1 MELKTGGELVIQA
14 LEKLGVEHIFGIPG
28 IHNLDIYEYL
38 MGSSITAVG
47 ARHEQGAGFMADG
60 YARISGKPG
69 VALVITGP
77 GLTNIITP
85 MGQAYHDSIPML
97 VISSQI
103 ETSALHY
110 RSGYLHELRNST
122 QLVSSVSKESRR
134 VESHSAIEMSIF
146 EAYHLSISGRP
157 GPVHVEIPLDIL
169 AMKQPVDN
177 QNLPSCPDSLIFRSD
192 LARSAVEKISSS
204 TDPVILVGGG
214 AVKCGQE
221 ITFLAETI
229 SAPVISTCAG
239 KGVVREDHPL
249 SLGARIHFP
258 VVQDYLRKSDLVI
271 ALGTEFSPTDFWKRS
286 IDLGKELICVNVDPG
301 SFFNQ
306 RTCNI
311 GIEGDVKDVVQM
323 FLDSEI
329 KSKADSHVKTEEV
342 IKLRE
347 TCCASLDEVTGMGE
361 DLPAMVLLINIIRR
375 CLPEDGSI
383 WTDMTSPAYVG
394 ISEFSSPR
402 ARSFL
407 HPVGFGTLGVALPGA
422 IGSKIACPDKAVCVL
437 AGDGGFQFTLPELA
451 VASELRLTLPII
463 VWNDCGYGEIRR
475 NQNGR
480 HPGKTIA
487 VDHKCL
493 DYTALARAYGIKGNT
508 VTCLEELS
516 GVLLQAFDE
525 KGPTLIEIK
534 VKECY

>member
-1 MELKTGGELVIQA
+1 MKLKTGGELVIHA

-38 MGSSITAVG
+38 MGSSITDIG
-47 ARHEQGAGFMADG
+47 ARHEQGAGVMADG

-134 VESHSAIEMSIF
+134 IESHSAIERAIF
-146 EAYHLSISGRP
+146 EAYHLSLTGRP

-169 AMKQPVDN
+169 ATKQSVCNEDV
-177 QNLPSCPDSLIFRSD
+177 LFCPDKLLFSSD
-192 LARSAVEKISSS
+192 LTRSAMDKISGSV
-204 TDPVILVGGG
+204 DPVILVGGG
-214 AVKCGQE
+214 AVKCGKE
-221 ITFLAETI
+221 VTLLAEKI
-229 SAPVISTCAG
+229 SAPVLSTCAG
-239 KGVVREDHPL
+239 KGIVSEDHPL
-249 SLGARIHFP
+249 SLGSRIHFP
-258 VVQDYLRKSDLVI
+258 AVQNYLENSDLVI

-286 IDLGKELICVNVDPG
+286 IDLGKELICVNTDPA
-301 SFFNQ
+301 SFYNQ

-311 GIEGDVKDVVQM
+311 GIVGDVKSVVKM
-323 FLDSEI
+323 FLDNDLNRN
-329 KSKADSHVKTEEV
+329 ADRQKKTEEV
-342 IKLRE
+342 INLKE
-347 TCCASLDEVTGMGE
+347 ICSASLGEVTGMGE
-361 DLPAMVLLINIIRR
+361 ELPAMIFLMNIIRK
-375 CLPEDGSI
+375 CLPEDGTL
-383 WTDMTSPAYVG
+383 WADMTSPAYVG
-394 ISEFSSPR
+394 ISEFVSLR

-407 HPVGFGTLGVALPGA
+407 HPVGFGTLGVALPAA
-422 IGSKIACPDKAVCVL
+422 IGSKIASPDKKICVL

-451 VASELRLTLPII
+451 VASELRLTIPII
-463 VWNDCGYGEIRR
+463 IWNDCGYGEIRR
-475 NQNGR
+475 NQTCR

-487 VDHKCL
+487 VDHKGL
-493 DYTALARAYGIKGNT
+493 DYAALAKVYGIKGKT

-516 GVLLQAFDE
+516 GVLTEAFKE

-534 VKECY
+534 VKECS